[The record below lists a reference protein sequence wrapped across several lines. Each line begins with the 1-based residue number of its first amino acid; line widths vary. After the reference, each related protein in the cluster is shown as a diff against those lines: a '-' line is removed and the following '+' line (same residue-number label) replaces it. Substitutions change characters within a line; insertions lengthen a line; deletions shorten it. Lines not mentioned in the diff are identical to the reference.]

1 MLKKKCRLNRQSNVF
16 ELITPFHDLSRL
28 FILFTIGYFLSTSP
42 PPSFKYIIKLS
53 TSLLLIIVK
62 AKKILYLGRKKKK
75 KNFEI

>member
-42 PPSFKYIIKLS
+42 PPPSFKYIIKLS

-75 KNFEI
+75 KKL